1 MWIRYVLKISSLIH
15 YYFYLMLNFFWKL
28 VVLIYNFIYQMHR
41 PLYGY
46 HATSCLS
53 KVGHITVRVRMKLG
67 MHDCLQVTDCTQ

>member
-1 MWIRYVLKISSLIH
+1 MDSLCPENQFINSLL
-15 YYFYLMLNFFWKL
+15 FLFNVKLLWKL

-53 KVGHITVRVRMKLG
+53 KVGHITVHVRMKL
-67 MHDCLQVTDCTQ
+67 T